1 MNRTSP
7 HALFISLLACIYLCL
22 PICAI
27 TCCCSYSL
35 RVAVLRE
42 LDNVAL
48 DDFMVEAENLTL
60 LFAALNE
67 DTFDVRTIAIS
78 VLGRLMP
85 HKPADVMPHL
95 RTLLTEL
102 LTGAASLAAPYRI
115 VVTPHTTTPLLHALP
130 HTLHT

>member
-1 MNRTSP
+1 
-7 HALFISLLACIYLCL
+7 
-22 PICAI
+22 
-27 TCCCSYSL
+27 
-35 RVAVLRE
+35 
-42 LDNVAL
+42 VAL

-102 LTGAASLAAPYRI
+102 LTGAAPLAAPYRI
-115 VVTPHTTTPLLHALP
+115 GVTPHTTTPLLHALP
-130 HTLHT
+130 TRFIHGHHSTCLTDIWAPQTLPP